1 MIKLELAFVSFL
13 KKEIA
18 GFELVD
24 SAYLNLHIALS
35 LLACLAYI
43 PGHSILNQLY
53 WLDKILE
60 CAFIYT
66 SS

>member
-1 MIKLELAFVSFL
+1 MIKVELAFASFL

-24 SAYLNLHIALS
+24 SAYLNLHIAFS
-35 LLACLAYI
+35 LLASLAYI
-43 PGHSILNQLY
+43 PGHSILNQMY